1 MSKTKDILSS
11 LTGTVWKIEVEVG
24 AHVAEDDPVITLES
38 MKMEIPIG
46 APEDGVIVEILVAEE
61 DLVEEGQPI
70 ARMSV

>member
-24 AHVAEDDPVITLES
+24 ARVAEDDPVITLES